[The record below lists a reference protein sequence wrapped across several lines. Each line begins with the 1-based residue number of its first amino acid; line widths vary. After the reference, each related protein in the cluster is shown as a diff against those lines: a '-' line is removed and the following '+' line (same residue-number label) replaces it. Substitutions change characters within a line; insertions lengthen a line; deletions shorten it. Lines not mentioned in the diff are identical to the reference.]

1 MLQVFGIESRVTI
14 SRSKLI
20 SSTLSSTLG
29 GGYYS
34 SSLAPPP
41 FFSFFLRPKI
51 HLANSLNYGSWK
63 DDLSLHP
70 SSNFYTIIRIVL
82 VPRARNTILTQRLRN
97 LI

>member
-51 HLANSLNYGSWK
+51 HLANMIC
-63 DDLSLHP
+63 LSP
-70 SSNFYTIIRIVL
+70 NFYTIIRIVL